1 MKKIIAVI
9 SMCVMMMCSL
19 SACGSKSNDNS
30 VEKVINIT
38 QMQAICE
45 LATLECYYHNVAK
58 VNKEKD
64 VLWWDT
70 KAELWIEYS
79 GIVKVGVDI
88 SALDMDVEDDVVNI
102 TMPEAMVLSCE
113 VDETKLNKDSY
124 IMIREGLGAEKIT
137 ADDQT
142 LAFQTAQDNM
152 REAAET
158 DNELLDQAEQ
168 RAKDLL
174 ESYINN
180 VGAAI
185 GKNYTINWIIKDN
198 T

>member
-1 MKKIIAVI
+1 MKRIIAVI

-19 SACGSKSNDNS
+19 SACGLKQKDTS

-38 QMQAICE
+38 QMKAICE

-58 VNKEKD
+58 VSKEKD

-88 SALDMDVEDDVVNI
+88 SDLDLEVDGDVVNI
-102 TMPEAMVLSCE
+102 TMPKATVLSCE

-142 LAFQTAQDNM
+142 LAFQTAQDSM
-152 REAAET
+152 REAAEA
-158 DNELLDQAEQ
+158 DEELISQAQQ
-168 RAKDLL
+168 RAEDLL

-180 VGAAI
+180 VGEI
-185 GKNYTINWIIKDN
+185 LGKKYTINWNII
-198 T
+198 

>member
-19 SACGSKSNDNS
+19 SACGLKQKDTS

-38 QMQAICE
+38 QMKAICE

-58 VNKEKD
+58 VSKEKD
-64 VLWWDT
+64 VLWWNT

-88 SALDMDVEDDVVNI
+88 SDLDLEVNGEVVTI
-102 TMPEAMVLSCE
+102 TMPKAAVLSCE

-142 LAFQTAQDNM
+142 LAFQTAQDSM

-158 DNELLDQAEQ
+158 DEELISQAQQ
-168 RAKDLL
+168 RAEDLL

-180 VGAAI
+180 VGDI
-185 GKNYTINWIIKDN
+185 LGKKYTISWNII
-198 T
+198 

>member
-9 SMCVMMMCSL
+9 SMCVMMICSL
-19 SACGSKSNDNS
+19 SACGLKQKDTS

-38 QMQAICE
+38 QMKAICE

-58 VNKEKD
+58 VSKEKD

-88 SALDMDVEDDVVNI
+88 SDLDLEVNGEVVNI
-102 TMPEAMVLSCE
+102 TMPKAAVLSCE

-142 LAFQTAQDNM
+142 LAFQTAQDSM

-158 DNELLDQAEQ
+158 DEELISQAQQ
-168 RAKDLL
+168 RAEDLL

-180 VGAAI
+180 VGDI
-185 GKNYTINWIIKDN
+185 LGKKYTISWNII
-198 T
+198 

>member
-1 MKKIIAVI
+1 MKKNIAVI

-19 SACGSKSNDNS
+19 SACGLKQKDTS

-38 QMQAICE
+38 QMKAICE

-58 VNKEKD
+58 VSKEKD

-88 SALDMDVEDDVVNI
+88 SDLDLEVNGEVVNI
-102 TMPEAMVLSCE
+102 TMPKAAVLSCE

-142 LAFQTAQDNM
+142 LAFQTAQDSM

-158 DNELLDQAEQ
+158 DEELISQAQQ
-168 RAKDLL
+168 RAEDLL

-180 VGAAI
+180 VGDI
-185 GKNYTINWIIKDN
+185 LGKKYTISWNII
-198 T
+198 

>member
-9 SMCVMMMCSL
+9 GMCVMMMCSL
-19 SACGSKSNDNS
+19 SACGLKQKDTS

-38 QMQAICE
+38 QMKAICE

-58 VNKEKD
+58 VSKEKD

-88 SALDMDVEDDVVNI
+88 SDLDLEVNGEVVNI
-102 TMPEAMVLSCE
+102 TMPKAAVLSCE

-142 LAFQTAQDNM
+142 LAFQTAQDSM

-158 DNELLDQAEQ
+158 DEELISQAQQ
-168 RAKDLL
+168 RAEDLL

-180 VGAAI
+180 VGDI
-185 GKNYTINWIIKDN
+185 LGKKYTISWNII
-198 T
+198 

>member
-1 MKKIIAVI
+1 MKRIIAVI
-9 SMCVMMMCSL
+9 SMCVMMICSL
-19 SACGSKSNDNS
+19 SACGLKQKDTS

-38 QMQAICE
+38 QMKAICE

-58 VNKEKD
+58 VSKEKD

-88 SALDMDVEDDVVNI
+88 SDLDLDVDGDVVNI
-102 TMPEAMVLSCE
+102 TMPKATVLSCE

-142 LAFQTAQDNM
+142 LAFQTAQDSM
-152 REAAET
+152 REAAEA
-158 DNELLDQAEQ
+158 DEELISQAQQ
-168 RAKDLL
+168 RAEDLL

-180 VGAAI
+180 VGEI
-185 GKNYTINWIIKDN
+185 LGKKYTINWNII
-198 T
+198 

>member
-19 SACGSKSNDNS
+19 SACGLKQKDTS

-38 QMQAICE
+38 QMKAICE

-58 VNKEKD
+58 VSKEKD

-88 SALDMDVEDDVVNI
+88 SDLDLEVNGEVVNI
-102 TMPEAMVLSCE
+102 TMPKAAVLSCE

-142 LAFQTAQDNM
+142 LAFQTAQDSM

-158 DNELLDQAEQ
+158 DEELISQAQQ
-168 RAKDLL
+168 RAEDLL

-180 VGAAI
+180 LGDI
-185 GKNYTINWIIKDN
+185 LGKKYTISWNII
-198 T
+198 

>member
-19 SACGSKSNDNS
+19 SACGLKQKDTS

-38 QMQAICE
+38 QMKAICE

-58 VNKEKD
+58 VSKEKD

-88 SALDMDVEDDVVNI
+88 SDLDLEVDGDVVNI
-102 TMPEAMVLSCE
+102 TMPKATVLSCE

-142 LAFQTAQDNM
+142 LAFQTAQDSM
-152 REAAET
+152 REAAEA
-158 DNELLDQAEQ
+158 DEELISQAQQ
-168 RAKDLL
+168 RAEDLL

-180 VGAAI
+180 VGEI
-185 GKNYTINWIIKDN
+185 LGKKYTINWNII
-198 T
+198 

>member
-19 SACGSKSNDNS
+19 SACGLKQKDTS

-38 QMQAICE
+38 QMKAICE

-58 VNKEKD
+58 VSKEKD

-88 SALDMDVEDDVVNI
+88 SDLDLEVNGEVVNI
-102 TMPEAMVLSCE
+102 TMPKAAVLSCE

-142 LAFQTAQDNM
+142 LAFQTAQDSM

-158 DNELLDQAEQ
+158 DEELISQAQQ
-168 RAKDLL
+168 RAEDLL

-180 VGAAI
+180 VGDI
-185 GKNYTINWIIKDN
+185 LGKKYTISWNII
-198 T
+198 

>member
-19 SACGSKSNDNS
+19 SACGLKQKDTS

-38 QMQAICE
+38 QMKAICE

-58 VNKEKD
+58 VSKEKD

-88 SALDMDVEDDVVNI
+88 SDLDLEVNGEVVTI
-102 TMPEAMVLSCE
+102 TMPKAAVLSCE

-142 LAFQTAQDNM
+142 LAFQTAQDSM

-158 DNELLDQAEQ
+158 DEELISQAQQ
-168 RAKDLL
+168 RAEDLL

-180 VGAAI
+180 VGDI
-185 GKNYTINWIIKDN
+185 LGKKYTISWNII
-198 T
+198 

>member
-19 SACGSKSNDNS
+19 SACGLKQKDTS

-38 QMQAICE
+38 QMKAICE

-58 VNKEKD
+58 VSKEKD
-64 VLWWDT
+64 VLWWNT

-88 SALDMDVEDDVVNI
+88 SDLDLEVNGEVVTI
-102 TMPEAMVLSCE
+102 TMPKAAVLSSE

-142 LAFQTAQDNM
+142 LAFQTAQDSM

-158 DNELLDQAEQ
+158 DEELISQAQQ
-168 RAKDLL
+168 RAEDLL

-180 VGAAI
+180 VGDI
-185 GKNYTINWIIKDN
+185 LGKKYTISWNII
-198 T
+198 

>member
-1 MKKIIAVI
+1 MKRIIAVI

-19 SACGSKSNDNS
+19 SACGLKQKDTS

-38 QMQAICE
+38 QMKAICE

-58 VNKEKD
+58 VSKEKD

-88 SALDMDVEDDVVNI
+88 SDLDLEVDGDVVNI
-102 TMPEAMVLSCE
+102 TMPKATVLSCE

-142 LAFQTAQDNM
+142 LAFQTAQDSM
-152 REAAET
+152 REAAEA
-158 DNELLDQAEQ
+158 DEELISQAQQ
-168 RAKDLL
+168 RAEDLL

-180 VGAAI
+180 VGEML
-185 GKNYTINWIIKDN
+185 GKKYTINWNII
-198 T
+198 

>member
-19 SACGSKSNDNS
+19 SACGLKQKDTS

-38 QMQAICE
+38 QMKAICE

-58 VNKEKD
+58 VSKEKD

-88 SALDMDVEDDVVNI
+88 SDLDLEVNGEVVNI
-102 TMPEAMVLSCE
+102 TMPKAAVLSCE

-142 LAFQTAQDNM
+142 LAFQTAQDSM

-158 DNELLDQAEQ
+158 DEELISQAQQ
-168 RAKDLL
+168 RAEDLL

-180 VGAAI
+180 VGDI
-185 GKNYTINWIIKDN
+185 LGKRYTISWNII
-198 T
+198 

>member
-19 SACGSKSNDNS
+19 SACGLKQKDTS

-38 QMQAICE
+38 QMKAICE

-58 VNKEKD
+58 VSKEKD

-88 SALDMDVEDDVVNI
+88 SDLDLEVNGEVVTI
-102 TMPEAMVLSCE
+102 TMPKAAVLSCE

-142 LAFQTAQDNM
+142 LAFQTAQDSM

-158 DNELLDQAEQ
+158 DEELISQAQQ
-168 RAKDLL
+168 RAEDLL

-180 VGAAI
+180 VGDI
-185 GKNYTINWIIKDN
+185 LGKKYIISWN
-198 T
+198 II

>member
-9 SMCVMMMCSL
+9 SICVMMMCSL
-19 SACGSKSNDNS
+19 SACGLKQNDTS

-38 QMQAICE
+38 QMKAICE

-58 VNKEKD
+58 VSKEKD

-88 SALDMDVEDDVVNI
+88 SDLDLEVNGEVVNI
-102 TMPEAMVLSCE
+102 TMPKAAVLSCE

-142 LAFQTAQDNM
+142 LAFQTAQDSM

-158 DNELLDQAEQ
+158 DEELISQAQQ
-168 RAKDLL
+168 RAEDLL

-180 VGAAI
+180 VGDI
-185 GKNYTINWIIKDN
+185 LGKKYTISWNII
-198 T
+198 

>member
-19 SACGSKSNDNS
+19 SACGLKQKDTSD
-30 VEKVINIT
+30 EKVINIT
-38 QMQAICE
+38 QMKAICE

-58 VNKEKD
+58 VSKEKD

-88 SALDMDVEDDVVNI
+88 SDLDLEVNGEVVNI
-102 TMPEAMVLSCE
+102 TMPKAAVLSCE

-142 LAFQTAQDNM
+142 LAFQTAQDSM

-158 DNELLDQAEQ
+158 DEELISQAQQ
-168 RAKDLL
+168 RAEDLL

-180 VGAAI
+180 VGDI
-185 GKNYTINWIIKDN
+185 LGKKYTISWNII
-198 T
+198 

>member
-1 MKKIIAVI
+1 MKRIIAVI
-9 SMCVMMMCSL
+9 SMCVMIMCSL
-19 SACGSKSNDNS
+19 SACGLKQKDTS

-38 QMQAICE
+38 QMKAICE

-58 VNKEKD
+58 VSKEKD

-88 SALDMDVEDDVVNI
+88 SDLDLDVDGDVVNI
-102 TMPEAMVLSCE
+102 TMPKATVLSCE

-142 LAFQTAQDNM
+142 LAFQTAQASM
-152 REAAET
+152 REAAEA
-158 DNELLDQAEQ
+158 DEELISQAQQ
-168 RAKDLL
+168 RAEDLL

-180 VGAAI
+180 VGEI
-185 GKNYTINWIIKDN
+185 LGKKYTINWNII
-198 T
+198 

>member
-19 SACGSKSNDNS
+19 SACGLKQKDTS

-38 QMQAICE
+38 QMKAICE

-58 VNKEKD
+58 VSKEKD

-88 SALDMDVEDDVVNI
+88 SDLDLEVDGDVVNI
-102 TMPEAMVLSCE
+102 TMPKATVLSCE

-142 LAFQTAQDNM
+142 LAFQTAQDSM
-152 REAAET
+152 REAAEA
-158 DNELLDQAEQ
+158 DAELISQAQQ
-168 RAKDLL
+168 RAEDLL

-180 VGAAI
+180 VGEI
-185 GKNYTINWIIKDN
+185 LGKKYTINWNII
-198 T
+198 

>member
-19 SACGSKSNDNS
+19 SACGLKQKDTS

-38 QMQAICE
+38 QMKAICE

-58 VNKEKD
+58 VSKEKD

-88 SALDMDVEDDVVNI
+88 SDLDLEVNGEVVNI
-102 TMPEAMVLSCE
+102 TMPKAAVLSCE

-142 LAFQTAQDNM
+142 LAFQTAQDSM
-152 REAAET
+152 REAAEA
-158 DNELLDQAEQ
+158 DEELISQAQQ
-168 RAKDLL
+168 RAEDLL

-180 VGAAI
+180 VGDI
-185 GKNYTINWIIKDN
+185 LGKKYTISWNII
-198 T
+198 

>member
-9 SMCVMMMCSL
+9 SMCVMMMCCL
-19 SACGSKSNDNS
+19 SACGLKQKDTS

-38 QMQAICE
+38 QMKAICE

-58 VNKEKD
+58 VSKEKD

-88 SALDMDVEDDVVNI
+88 SDLDLEVNGEVVNI
-102 TMPEAMVLSCE
+102 TMPKAAVLSCE

-142 LAFQTAQDNM
+142 LAFQTAQDSM

-158 DNELLDQAEQ
+158 DEELISQAQQ
-168 RAKDLL
+168 RAEDLL

-180 VGAAI
+180 LGDI
-185 GKNYTINWIIKDN
+185 LGKKYTISWNII
-198 T
+198 

>member
-1 MKKIIAVI
+1 MKRIIAVI

-19 SACGSKSNDNS
+19 SACGLKQKDTS

-38 QMQAICE
+38 QMKAICE

-58 VNKEKD
+58 VSKEKD

-88 SALDMDVEDDVVNI
+88 SDLDLEVDGDVVNI
-102 TMPEAMVLSCE
+102 TMPKAAVLSCE

-142 LAFQTAQDNM
+142 LAFQTAQDSM
-152 REAAET
+152 REAAEA
-158 DNELLDQAEQ
+158 DEELISQAQQ
-168 RAKDLL
+168 RAEDLL

-180 VGAAI
+180 VGEI
-185 GKNYTINWIIKDN
+185 LGKKYTINWNII
-198 T
+198 